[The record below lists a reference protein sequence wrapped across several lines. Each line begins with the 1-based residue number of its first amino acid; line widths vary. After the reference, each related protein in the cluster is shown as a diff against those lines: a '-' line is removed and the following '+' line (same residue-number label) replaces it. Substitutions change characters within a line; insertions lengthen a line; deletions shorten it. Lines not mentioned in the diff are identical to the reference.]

1 MNKINEI
8 NEVLEKL
15 SPECKKEKSEIFH
28 DIIKIHYDVCD
39 ECKEEAKDEASEKIS
54 FEDVK
59 KLIDKKDK
67 EGLKNLFLKAIN
79 EQEKAAKAK
88 EDEEIK
94 KLKQNLH
101 ETIDAIENEKEL
113 QYFCY
118 KMGMIIFDYFKEKVI
133 GDDE

>member
-1 MNKINEI
+1 MNKI

-15 SPECKKEKSEIFH
+15 SPDCRKEKIEIFY

-39 ECKEEAKDEASEKIS
+39 DCKEEASEKIS

-59 KLIDKKDK
+59 KLIDARDK
-67 EGLKNLFLKAIN
+67 EGLKNLFLRAVN
-79 EQEKAAKAK
+79 EKEKAAKAK
-88 EDEEIK
+88 EDAELK

-101 ETIDAIENEKEL
+101 ETIDGIETEKEL

-118 KMGMIIFDYFKEKVI
+118 KMGTIVFDYFKEKVL

>member
-1 MNKINEI
+1 MNKI

-15 SPECKKEKSEIFH
+15 SPECKKEKIEIFQ
-28 DIIKIHYDVCD
+28 DIIKIHYDICD
-39 ECKEEAKDEASEKIS
+39 VCKEETKNEASEKIS

-59 KLIDKKDK
+59 KLIDARDK
-67 EGLKNLFLKAIN
+67 EGLKNLFLRAVN
-79 EQEKAAKAK
+79 EKEKAAKAK
-88 EDEEIK
+88 EDEEMK

-101 ETIDAIENEKEL
+101 ETIDAIETEKEL

-118 KMGMIIFDYFKEKVI
+118 KMGTIVFDYFKEKVI

>member
-1 MNKINEI
+1 MNKI

-15 SPECKKEKSEIFH
+15 SPECKKEEIKMFL
-28 DIIKIHYDVCD
+28 DVIKIHCD
-39 ECKEEAKDEASEKIS
+39 ICDDCKNEAKDEASEKIS
-54 FEDVK
+54 FDDVK
-59 KLIDKKDK
+59 KLIDARDK

-88 EDEEIK
+88 EDEEIE

-113 QYFCY
+113 QYFCW
-118 KMGMIIFDYFKEKVI
+118 KMGMIVFDYFRKNVI

>member
-1 MNKINEI
+1 MNKI

-15 SPECKKEKSEIFH
+15 SPECKKEKIEIFQ
-28 DIIKIHYDVCD
+28 DIIKIHYDICD
-39 ECKEEAKDEASEKIS
+39 VCKEETKNEASEKIS

-59 KLIDKKDK
+59 KLIDARDK
-67 EGLKNLFLKAIN
+67 EGLKNLFLRAVN
-79 EQEKAAKAK
+79 EKEKAAKEK
-88 EDEEIK
+88 EDAELK

-101 ETIDAIENEKEL
+101 ETIDAIETEKEL

-118 KMGMIIFDYFKEKVI
+118 KMGTIVFDYFKEKVI

>member
-1 MNKINEI
+1 MNKI

-15 SPECKKEKSEIFH
+15 SPECKKEKIKMIC
-28 DIIKIHYDVCD
+28 DIIKIHYDICD
-39 ECKEEAKDEASEKIS
+39 DCKEETKEEASEKIS

-67 EGLKNLFLKAIN
+67 EGLKSLFLRAVN
-79 EQEKAAKAK
+79 EKEKAAKEK
-88 EDEEIK
+88 EDAELK

-101 ETIDAIENEKEL
+101 ETIDTIENEKEL

-118 KMGMIIFDYFKEKVI
+118 KMGMIIFDYFKEKVLGEI
-133 GDDE
+133 ND